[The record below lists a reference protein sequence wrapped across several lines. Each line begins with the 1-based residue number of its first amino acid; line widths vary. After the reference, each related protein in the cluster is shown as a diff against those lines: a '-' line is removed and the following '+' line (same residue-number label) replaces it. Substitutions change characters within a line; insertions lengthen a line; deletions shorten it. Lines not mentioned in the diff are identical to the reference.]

1 MRVKNNL
8 IDTFLNKN
16 KEMDKTNKI
25 VKSKMIHEFED
36 QIQIL
41 GMNADDYLK
50 RIKKTKEENV

>member
-25 VKSKMIHEFED
+25 VKSKMIHEFEIYRRLAHYCPFK
-36 QIQIL
+36 QAL
-41 GMNADDYLK
+41 TFA
-50 RIKKTKEENV
+50 